1 MDDRKSALRYLLKNF
16 LFALPFFVI
25 GLYLLIPVSTKS
37 VPAIFVLAIGGIL
50 IGKPLAALLTSSA
63 SSILFPASAGRAVNL
78 MFSIAESRI
87 MEREYDEALS
97 LLNEMIPQDP
107 ERLEIYLR
115 IMNLAME
122 KMNQPEKARDAFQ
135 AGLENLKDTGDRK
148 TLVREYKR
156 HML

>member
-1 MDDRKSALRYLLKNF
+1 
-16 LFALPFFVI
+16 
-25 GLYLLIPVSTKS
+25 
-37 VPAIFVLAIGGIL
+37 
-50 IGKPLAALLTSSA
+50 
-63 SSILFPASAGRAVNL
+63 

-97 LLNEMIPQDP
+97 LLNEVIPQDP

-122 KMNQPEKARDAFQ
+122 KMNRPEKARDAFR
-135 AGLENLKDTGDRK
+135 AGLKNLKDTGERK